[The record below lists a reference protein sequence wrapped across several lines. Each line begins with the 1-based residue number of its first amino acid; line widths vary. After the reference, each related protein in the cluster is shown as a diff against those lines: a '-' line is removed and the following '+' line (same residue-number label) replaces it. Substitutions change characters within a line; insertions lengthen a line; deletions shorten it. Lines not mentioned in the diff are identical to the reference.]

1 MLTGVS
7 GGRRAS
13 SESRRSSCSVLIDLV
28 PWLTLSTSTPFSV
41 SCRRRRRLEPTKMTV
56 AIVDN
61 IFLRV
66 VTLYI
71 FS

>member
-28 PWLTLSTSTPFSV
+28 PWLTLSTPFSV
-41 SCRRRRRLEPTKMTV
+41 SLGRRRRMEPTKRTV
-56 AIVDN
+56 ASVDN